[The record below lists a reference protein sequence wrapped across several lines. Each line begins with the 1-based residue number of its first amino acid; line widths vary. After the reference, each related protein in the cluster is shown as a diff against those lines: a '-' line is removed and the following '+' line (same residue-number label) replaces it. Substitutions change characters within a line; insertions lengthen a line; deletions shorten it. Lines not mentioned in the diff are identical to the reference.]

1 MTKINKS
8 KKQWQ
13 KRVDI
18 TQYIYACLI
27 KNFNAIQ
34 IKKDTINYN
43 LDANQIKIIEYYA
56 DNKNTIE
63 QLFIDKLK
71 QDWSWDRIAAMQ
83 KAIMIVA
90 YCEYKVMQRAK
101 AIAIDQALVTADQY
115 GQLKEK
121 SFINAILDKILK

>member
-1 MTKINKS
+1 MTKNNKL
-8 KKQWQ
+8 KTQWQ

-27 KNFNAIQ
+27 KNFDAIE

-43 LDANQIKIIEYYA
+43 LDVNQIKVIEYYA
-56 DNKNTIE
+56 DNKKTIE
-63 QLFIDKLK
+63 QLFIDNLK
-71 QDWSWDRIAAMQ
+71 RDWSWERIAVMQ

-90 YCEYKVMQRAK
+90 YCEYKVLQRPK
-101 AIAIDQALVTADQY
+101 AIAIDQALVTSDRY

-121 SFINAILDKILK
+121 GFINAVLDKILK